1 MILRKKVNK
10 DNVFINYINILNGV
24 LHLSKREI
32 EVFSLILN
40 YQSIFPSTVLIRE
53 KGSFNFSTFRK
64 TITSALGISEANL
77 SRYLGTLK
85 KNNLL
90 IKRGKGWVI
99 NDTIKPDF
107 IYVDEKGEDLE
118 NPIVEVTFALEVL
131 DNDDK
136 EDKSIEDYNKVQDE
150 GAGQDN

>member
-24 LHLSKREI
+24 LRLSKREI
-32 EVFSLILN
+32 EVFSLMLTFE
-40 YQSIFPSTVLIRE
+40 SIDFDLSSV
-53 KGSFNFSTFRK
+53 RK
-64 TITSALGISEANL
+64 TIVNTLGISEANL

-85 KNNLL
+85 KTKLL
-90 IKRGKGWVI
+90 VKEGKEWVI
-99 NDTIKPDF
+99 NNTIKPDF

-118 NPIVEVTFALEVL
+118 NPIVEITFSLEVL
-131 DNDDK
+131 EEDEK
-136 EDKSIEDYNKVQDE
+136 EDKSVDDYNKVEDE